1 MKKLLR
7 IIGQILLAAIV
18 LCVAINLYV
27 IALASRY
34 IVTQEDAPRA
44 QYILVLGASVIDNA
58 YPSNM
63 LEDRIL
69 TAVQLYQSGA
79 ADVILMSGD
88 HRSDYYN
95 EVEVMRNY
103 AISCGVPADAVQ
115 MDHAGIS
122 TYDSMRRAA
131 DATPQAR
138 VIVVTQRYHLYRAVY
153 NACALGLDA
162 YGVAADRRPYTQWW
176 FNQGREAMA
185 RIKDF
190 FAVIL
195 RPYSANI
202 DGI

>member
-1 MKKLLR
+1 MRKLLQF
-7 IIGQILLAAIV
+7 IGGILLTVVV
-18 LCVAINLYV
+18 LCVAINLLV
-27 IALASRY
+27 IISASRY
-34 IVTQEDAPRA
+34 IVKDDEAPRA

-58 YPSNM
+58 YPSDM

-69 TAVQLYQSGA
+69 TAVRLYEAGV
-79 ADVILMSGD
+79 ADCILMSGD

-103 AISCGVPADAVQ
+103 AISCGVPAEAVQ

-138 VIVVTQRYHLYRAVY
+138 IIVVTQGYHLYRAVY
-153 NACALGLDA
+153 NARALGLDA
-162 YGVAADRRPYTQWW
+162 YGVAADLRPYTQWW

-195 RPYSANI
+195 RPHSANI